1 MKKSKFIERITGCQ
15 PVLVRCGV
23 GNFTDKLAELEK
35 ASGVDLSKA
44 TKWLKAV
51 ERACAEEASVYK
63 DMSPTAWKNLSF
75 MHPGSADL
83 KRLRKLQTAVKKA
96 WKS

>member
-1 MKKSKFIERITGCQ
+1 MGCQ
-15 PVLVRCGV
+15 PVLNRAGV
-23 GNFTDKLAELEK
+23 SNFTDRYAELEK

-44 TKWLKAV
+44 TKWLKAI
-51 ERACAEEASVYK
+51 ERACAEEADVYK
-63 DMSPTAWKNLSF
+63 DMSPTAWKNLAF

-83 KRLRKLQTAVKKA
+83 KRLRGLRTAVKKI